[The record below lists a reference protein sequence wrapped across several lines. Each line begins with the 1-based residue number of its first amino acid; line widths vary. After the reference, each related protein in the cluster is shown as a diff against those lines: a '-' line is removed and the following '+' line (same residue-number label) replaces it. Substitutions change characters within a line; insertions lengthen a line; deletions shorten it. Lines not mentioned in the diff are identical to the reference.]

1 MSKKR
6 KAVIH
11 ETPKYYSLDRILS
24 KEACYNIIFGER
36 SNGKTYSVL
45 KYSIK
50 HYFETRGQ
58 FAIVRR
64 WKEDIT
70 GRRASDIFTSINQD
84 GVVEK
89 YSKGKFAGI
98 HYSAGKFYACIYDED
113 GKPVYNDTNIIGYCF
128 SLSDTEHNKSISYPM
143 IETIFFD
150 EFLTNKL
157 YLADEFVLFM
167 NTIST
172 IVRQRDNVKIFMCG
186 NTVNKY
192 CPYFKE
198 FGLTHI
204 LKMNQGDIDV
214 YRYGDSRLVVAVEYC
229 SSMNSNKKSNFYFAF
244 DNPKL
249 QMITQGSWELDI
261 YPHLPCKYNPKQVL
275 FEFVI
280 SFEGINYLSEV
291 IDLGNGDI
299 ILYVHEKTTPIKE
312 KTIVFSLADNP
323 SMWYNKSI
331 SSPNFKAGSKIL
343 WLIKHHKIFYQ
354 NNDVGNAI
362 HNYFKVSG
370 V

>member
-45 KYSIK
+45 KYAIK

-89 YSKGKFAGI
+89 FSKGKFAGI

-172 IVRQRDNVKIFMCG
+172 IVRQRDNVKILDLR
-186 NTVNKY
+186 TY
-192 CPYFKE
+192 
-198 FGLTHI
+198 
-204 LKMNQGDIDV
+204 
-214 YRYGDSRLVVAVEYC
+214 SR
-229 SSMNSNKKSNFYFAF
+229 
-244 DNPKL
+244 
-249 QMITQGSWELDI
+249 
-261 YPHLPCKYNPKQVL
+261 
-275 FEFVI
+275 
-280 SFEGINYLSEV
+280 
-291 IDLGNGDI
+291 
-299 ILYVHEKTTPIKE
+299 
-312 KTIVFSLADNP
+312 
-323 SMWYNKSI
+323 
-331 SSPNFKAGSKIL
+331 
-343 WLIKHHKIFYQ
+343 
-354 NNDVGNAI
+354 
-362 HNYFKVSG
+362 
-370 V
+370 